1 MLCNMIDRCERMEM
15 MTQNELEKLTKDISN
30 EVFNKPFI
38 DEVRFNN
45 RLRTTGGR
53 YIPAKRVIELNPKYY
68 QELGYDEFVGIIKHE
83 LCHYHLHI
91 EGKGYQH
98 RDPEFKQ
105 LLKVTNSPR
114 HCNPLPSMNND
125 FKYQYQCSSCY
136 HVYKRRKRIN
146 VKRYRCGKCRGELS
160 LVQNK

>member
-1 MLCNMIDRCERMEM
+1 
-15 MTQNELEKLTKDISN
+15 MTQTELEKLIHDISN
-30 EVFNKPFI
+30 NIFKKPFI

-53 YIPAKRVIELNPKYY
+53 YIPSQRVIELNPKYY
-68 QELGYDEFVGIIKHE
+68 TELGYDEFVGIIKHE

-105 LLKVTNSPR
+105 LLKETNSPR
-114 HCNPLPSMNND
+114 HCNPLPSIQKEYRY
-125 FKYQYQCSSCY
+125 KYQCTNCGYIY
-136 HVYKRRKRIN
+136 PRKKRMNLKQ
-146 VKRYRCGKCRGELS
+146 YRCGKCKGTLI
-160 LVQNK
+160 LLQGNHP